1 MEKNKDLER
10 FSKEIRCLL
19 CEMLLKRKD
28 GHIGGSLSIVE
39 VMAVLFGKYIKESST
54 SKDWFVLSKGHAG
67 PVYYAT
73 LALKGKIPL
82 DQIFTLNENGT
93 ILPSHPDR
101 LKTPGVDCTTGS
113 LGQGISEAVGIAYG
127 LKIQKKAGHVYCI
140 IGDGECNEGEV
151 WEALQFASNKK
162 LNNLTIF
169 IDDNKKQVDGFTHEI
184 SCELKFEKLM
194 NDLGLYCLS
203 IHGNSI
209 DEIDKSISQC
219 LAQNELATVIILN
232 TVKGYGLT
240 YFEQLENC
248 HHMNFKGES
257 AIELQKAIH
266 ELKKELEL

>member
-1 MEKNKDLER
+1 MNKYNELER

-67 PVYYAT
+67 PVFYAT

-82 DQIFTLNENGT
+82 NQIFTLNENGT

-127 LKIQKKAGHVYCI
+127 LKIQNKAGHVYCI

-169 IDDNKKQVDGFTHEI
+169 IDDNKKQVDGYTQEI
-184 SCELKFEKLM
+184 SCELKFYELM
-194 NDLGLYCLS
+194 KTLGFFCLS
-203 IHGNSI
+203 INGNNI
-209 DEIDKSISQC
+209 DEIDTSIGQC
-219 LAQNELATVIILN
+219 LAQKQLASMVILN
-232 TVKGYGLT
+232 TIKGYGIP
-240 YFEQLENC
+240 YFENLENC
-248 HHMNFKGES
+248 HHMNFNGDS
-257 AIELQKAIH
+257 AFELHKAIK
-266 ELKKELEL
+266 ELKKELKQ